1 MGWYYLSYE
10 DYRALKDFSVVPGDV
25 IVSCAGTIGKC
36 YILPEGIE
44 PGIINQALMR
54 VRIHKGFSK
63 QYFLYVFDV
72 ALEYMNE
79 KYSNGSAIK
88 NIPPFSVLK
97 KQEIPVPPYEE
108 QLNLVRYLDKACE
121 KLDTIQ
127 SMKRQQLEVAKEEK
141 RALIFEYVTGKKR
154 VKEAM

>member
-1 MGWYYLSYE
+1 
-10 DYRALKDFSVVPGDV
+10 
-25 IVSCAGTIGKC
+25 
-36 YILPEGIE
+36 
-44 PGIINQALMR
+44 MR
-54 VRIHKGFSK
+54 VRIHEGFSK

-97 KQEIPVPPYEE
+97 KQEIPVPPYDE
-108 QLNLVRYLDKACE
+108 QLKLVQYLDRTCE
-121 KLDTIQ
+121 KLDAIQ
-127 SMKRQQLEVAKEEK
+127 SMKEQQLKVAKEEK
-141 RALIFEYVTGKKR
+141 TALIFEYVTGKKS